1 MKHREYHLY
10 ADMCSRVGECSQAER
25 KKVGSVLITP
35 DDVLLIG
42 WNGTPSGFDNKC
54 EDEQGVTF
62 SHVLHSESNAIMKAT
77 RAGVSLKGSTLFCSL
92 SPCQS
97 CSNLIVQ
104 AGIKK
109 VVYKEEYRDTSS
121 LTFLTRANVLI
132 EKYDENKA

>member
-1 MKHREYHLY
+1 MKPKEYELY
-10 ADMCSRVGECSQAER
+10 ADMCSRVAECSDAER

-42 WNGTPSGFDNKC
+42 FNGTPSGFDNKC
-54 EDEQGVTF
+54 EDEHGHTL

-92 SPCQS
+92 SPCQQ

-109 VVYKEEYRDTSS
+109 VVYKEEYRDTSPLS
-121 LTFLTRANVLI
+121 FLIKAQVAV
-132 EKYDENKA
+132 EKYNQ

>member
-1 MKHREYHLY
+1 MIMTKILVIT
-10 ADMCSRVGECSQAER
+10 SR
-25 KKVGSVLITP
+25 
-35 DDVLLIG
+35 

-54 EDEQGVTF
+54 EDEHGVTF

-121 LTFLTRANVLI
+121 LTFLTMANVLI